1 MRDGEGFVPNAALQS
16 FATGERIFDV
26 KRSAHLPLWA
36 MTTASNGSL
45 SADHVPSGFLKTPPL
60 GATQRSWR
68 TSTPSAMK
76 SGSAPRPSVSDPTN
90 LPSHGLKT
98 PVETQS

>member
-1 MRDGEGFVPNAALQS
+1 MPKAALQS

-60 GATQRSWR
+60 GATQRSC
-68 TSTPSAMK
+68 
-76 SGSAPRPSVSDPTN
+76 APRHLQP
-90 LPSHGLKT
+90 
-98 PVETQS
+98 